1 MKRIFAIWM
10 MSLLILSG
18 CVYVA
23 DSKKIYDDNEKIV
36 TEGDAYTYIDR
47 IGDVLENEASLK
59 VKGFY
64 GTETIYTFENIE
76 EITITITQ
84 DVHKG
89 RFKVV
94 LINPQNEI
102 TILNCTSTITM
113 SDGKY
118 RIKIVGEN
126 AFATIDIAI
135 VDKS

>member
-10 MSLLILSG
+10 LSLLILSG

-36 TEGDAYTYIDR
+36 TEGDTYTFIDR
-47 IGDVLENEASLK
+47 IGDVLEDEASLE

-84 DVHKG
+84 DVNKG

-102 TILNCTSTITM
+102 TVLNGTSTITM

-126 AFATIDIAI
+126 AFATIDITI
-135 VDKS
+135 EDKS

>member
-1 MKRIFAIWM
+1 ML
-10 MSLLILSG
+10 SLLILSG

-36 TEGDAYTYIDR
+36 TEGDTYTFIDR
-47 IGDVLENEASLK
+47 IGDVLEDEASLE

-84 DVHKG
+84 DVNKG

-102 TILNCTSTITM
+102 TVLNGTSTITM

-126 AFATIDIAI
+126 AFATIDITI
-135 VDKS
+135 EDKS